1 MHLFYVL
8 FGCPLISFMGQVV
21 YSILTLYV
29 FLLHPLYAFKITCI
43 GMFGLLHFV
52 ECWLF
57 KIS

>member
-8 FGCPLISFMGQVV
+8 FGCPISFLGQVV

-29 FLLHPLYAFKITCI
+29 FLLHPLCALKITCTS
-43 GMFGLLHFV
+43 MFGLLHFV